1 MNYTLSEKLQQIID
15 ELEAAGWNP
24 RLCDTR
30 VPFID
35 ASVMVAEE

>member
-1 MNYTLSEKLQQIID
+1 MNTPIPEDLQQIID

-30 VPFID
+30 VPFIY